1 MLLLVV
7 LQIEVE
13 VHPVS
18 CGPMQAALHCPLSR
32 RERGRGEGE
41 MVDCRGC
48 TGMTRDK
55 RRLTDYLTHML
66 ETVERILIYS
76 VLANKF

>member
-1 MLLLVV
+1 
-7 LQIEVE
+7 
-13 VHPVS
+13 
-18 CGPMQAALHCPLSR
+18 
-32 RERGRGEGE
+32 